1 VPHLILGALDPAG
14 VIMTVIGLGA
24 LIFFHE
30 LGHFLACR
38 ATGTRVEAFSIGFGP
53 EIFGWRRGNTRYRI
67 AAIPLGGYVKM
78 AAENPGEEN
87 TGAPDEFPNKS
98 FLQRLFIMSNG
109 VIFNIILALV
119 LYVWA
124 FGVGVPFEKP
134 EVGSLSRGG
143 AGWEAGLRVGDRV
156 THVNG
161 RSILGFIDLSTET
174 AFSSEGEELE
184 FTVVRDGETFQ
195 VPVTP
200 RYSEARGMPEI
211 GVGPVFST
219 VMSAVEADSP
229 AARAG
234 GKTGDELLAVDGV
247 EIVGLQTLP
256 QVVGRKAGE
265 APKDA
270 KEITVVL
277 KVRRADE
284 SIDELSVT
292 APIGERPQV
301 GIQPFSGTTVRRLAA
316 NSVAAGLLRKGDK
329 LVSIGGQP
337 VLDIE
342 TFRDMPGPGAA
353 ASGAVVVER
362 NGKQVTLTPPAGTTR
377 EELLQGIAGD
387 HDLSLTKVAP
397 RVGMPAERAGLKV
410 GDTVTK
416 VGSTKVTSW
425 LELQKA
431 IVMAGRKPVTM
442 TVLRG
447 DQALDVTVEPA
458 GTIENPLFGYEA
470 HQARDIHK
478 ESIFGAIG
486 TGFRRTGL
494 AIKSVALTIRS
505 LVTQRVSARHIGGPI
520 TLARATYQMFEHGL
534 GRYLYILAL
543 ISINLAIL
551 NILPIPVLDG
561 GQIVLLC
568 AEKLRG
574 KPLPERL
581 VGYFQMVGLLL
592 ILSLLVLAFRN
603 DIAGLL
609 Q

>member
-1 VPHLILGALDPAG
+1 MPHLILAALDPAG

-53 EIFGWRRGNTRYRI
+53 EIFGWKRGNTRYRI
-67 AAIPLGGYVKM
+67 AVIPLGGYVKM
-78 AAENPGEEN
+78 AAENPGDAN

-109 VIFNIILALV
+109 VIFNIILAMI

-124 FGVGVPFEKP
+124 FGIGVPFEKP

-143 AGWEAGLRVGDRV
+143 AGWEAGLEVGDRV

-161 RSILGFIDLSTET
+161 RSILGFVDLSTET
-174 AFSSEGEELE
+174 AFSSEGEELT
-184 FTVVRDGETFQ
+184 FTVERDGESFEL
-195 VPVTP
+195 PVTP
-200 RYSEARGMPEI
+200 RYSESRGMPEI
-211 GVGPVFST
+211 GIGPVLSLT
-219 VMSAVEADSP
+219 MSGVEPDSP
-229 AARAG
+229 AAKAG
-234 GKTGDELLAVDGV
+234 GKAGDELVAIDGV
-247 EIVGLQTLP
+247 EMRGIQTLP
-256 QVVGRKAGE
+256 QVVGRKAGA
-265 APKDA
+265 APSDA
-270 KEITVVL
+270 TEIKVVL
-277 KVRRADE
+277 RVRRKDKQVE
-284 SIDELSVT
+284 DIEVT

-301 GIQPFSGTTVRRLAA
+301 GIQPYSGTIVRRIAA
-316 NSVAAGLLRKGDK
+316 RSIAADLFRTGDRLVSVGGLPVSDIGTFRDTPGRDVAAGD
-329 LVSIGGQP
+329 
-337 VLDIE
+337 
-342 TFRDMPGPGAA
+342 
-353 ASGAVVVER
+353 VVVER
-362 NGKQVTLTPPAGTTR
+362 NGENVTLTAPAGTTQAD
-377 EELLQGIAGD
+377 LLRGIAGD
-387 HDLSLTKVAP
+387 NDLSVTRVAP
-397 RVGMPAERAGLKV
+397 RSGLPAERAGLKV

-431 IVMAGRKPVTM
+431 IVLAGRKPVTM
-442 TVLRG
+442 TVMRG
-447 DQALDVTVEPA
+447 DQSLDVTVEAA
-458 GTIENPLFGYEA
+458 GTIDNPLFGYEA
-470 HQARDIHK
+470 RPARELHK
-478 ESIFGAIG
+478 ESIFGAVT
-486 TGFRRTGL
+486 TGIRRTGL